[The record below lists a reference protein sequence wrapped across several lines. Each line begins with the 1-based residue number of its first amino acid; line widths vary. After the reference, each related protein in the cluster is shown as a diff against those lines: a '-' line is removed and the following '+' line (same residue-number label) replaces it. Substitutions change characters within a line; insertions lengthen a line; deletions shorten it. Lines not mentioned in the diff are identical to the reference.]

1 MSCSRERDG
10 QLMSSVL
17 GVSVGAGTVR
27 LARPQLGGPQG
38 DNAPYSFE
46 VQSISM
52 PEQQAE
58 EAAADVI
65 AGALAAAPEIA
76 ATTITFRSEPQARAI
91 RAAMARRQLTN
102 YQLVPEA
109 VAAVHFAYATSDMR
123 EVSTLAVYDLGSS
136 GLTVSVVNARTSDV
150 YQCERISDI
159 SGDYLDSLIREQ
171 QIASGRIAHPA
182 DPAGLAALDGLC
194 RAAKEQLSNSNAVA
208 LPSEQGL
215 VLLTQENFEALM
227 MLAIESS
234 ARMARD
240 VIIRA
245 QHPVQAILVV
255 GGGARIP
262 LIARV
267 LERTIGVP
275 VIVPAEP
282 EAALARGAALLA
294 RPAQVPQAPAAAP
307 AVLPL
312 GDDEHDSTP
321 AWLTAPARRR
331 SPLSALTSRANSRRE
346 LNAAVLTVSS
356 LVVVAGIGLGLGY
369 GPEVLERGSA
379 SEDSQAV
386 PATTPPRPSVA
397 APTSAPV
404 TTTEAVHETVAAPPV
419 RQQAE
424 EPADAG
430 PPPPGPNTYT
440 VVPGLPPIVVPTLPP
455 VVLPGF
461 PGPGQ

>member
-1 MSCSRERDG
+1 M
-10 QLMSSVL
+10 
-17 GVSVGAGTVR
+17 GAGTVR
-27 LARPQLGGPQG
+27 LACPQHGGQHTPTFQ
-38 DNAPYSFE
+38 
-46 VQSISM
+46 VQTLTM
-52 PEQQAE
+52 PEQHAE
-58 EAAADVI
+58 EAAADAI
-65 AGALAAAPEIA
+65 AAALAAAPEIG
-76 ATTITFRSEPQARAI
+76 ATTITFRSDQQARAI
-91 RAAMARRQLTN
+91 RASMARRQLTN

-109 VAAVHFAYATSDMR
+109 VAAVHFAHATADMR

-136 GLTVSVVNARTSDV
+136 GLTVSVVNAHTSDV

-182 DPAGLAALDGLC
+182 DPAGLAALDALC

-234 ARMARD
+234 ARMTRD
-240 VIIRA
+240 AIIRS
-245 QHPVQAILVV
+245 QHPVQAVLVI

-275 VIVPAEP
+275 VVVPAEP
-282 EAALARGAALLA
+282 ETALAKGAALLA
-294 RPAQVPQAPAAAP
+294 RPAQVKQAPVAP
-307 AVLPL
+307 AIIPV
-312 GDDEHDSTP
+312 DDETDSTP

-331 SPLSALTSRANSRRE
+331 PLSALAGRSGQNRRE

-356 LVVVAGIGLGLGY
+356 LVVVAAIGLGLGY
-369 GPEVLERGSA
+369 GPEVLERGNS
-379 SEDSQAV
+379 SDEPQAV
-386 PATTPPRPSVA
+386 PATTEPRPTQAGPTTSA
-397 APTSAPV
+397 APTSD
-404 TTTEAVHETVAAPPV
+404 AVHATVAAPPA
-419 RQQAE
+419 RQLDD
-424 EPADAG
+424 EPTAPAA
-430 PPPPGPNTYT
+430 PSAGPNTFT
-440 VVPGLPPIVVPTLPP
+440 VVPGLPPVVLPTLPP

-461 PGPGQ
+461 PPPGQ

>member
-1 MSCSRERDG
+1 M
-10 QLMSSVL
+10 
-17 GVSVGAGTVR
+17 GAGTVR
-27 LARPQLGGPQG
+27 LARPQHGGPHG
-38 DNAPYSFE
+38 FVPPYSFE
-46 VQSISM
+46 LHTLSM
-52 PEQQAE
+52 PEHQAE
-58 EAAADVI
+58 ESAADAI
-65 AGALAAAPEIA
+65 AQALAASPEVT
-76 ATTITFRSEPQARAI
+76 ATTVTFRSDQQARAI

-109 VAAVHFAYATSDMR
+109 VAAVHFAHATSDMR

-136 GLTVSVVNARTSDV
+136 GLTVSVINARTSDV

-182 DPAGLAALDGLC
+182 DPVGLAELDALC
-194 RAAKEQLSNSNAVA
+194 RAAKEQLSSNNAVA

-234 ARMARD
+234 ARMTRD

-245 QHPVQAILVV
+245 QHPVQAIMVI

-282 EAALARGAALLA
+282 ETALARGAALLA
-294 RPAQVPQAPAAAP
+294 RPAQVQQAPVGPPAA
-307 AVLPL
+307 PL
-312 GDDEHDSTP
+312 GDVDDATP

-331 SPLSALTSRANSRRE
+331 PLSALTNRGHNRRE

-356 LVVVAGIGLGLGY
+356 LVVVAAIGLGLGY
-369 GPEVLERGSA
+369 GPEVLERGNS
-379 SEDSQAV
+379 SDGSQAV
-386 PATTPPRPSVA
+386 PATTAPRPSMAGPTSAA
-397 APTSAPV
+397 APT
-404 TTTEAVHETVAAPPV
+404 TDAVHATVAAPPA
-419 RQQAE
+419 RQQGSQPTTSA
-424 EPADAG
+424 
-430 PPPPGPNTYT
+430 PPTQGPNTFT

-461 PGPGQ
+461 PPPGE

>member
-1 MSCSRERDG
+1 M
-10 QLMSSVL
+10 
-17 GVSVGAGTVR
+17 GAGTVR
-27 LARPQLGGPQG
+27 FARPQHGSPHGSVP
-38 DNAPYSFE
+38 PSSFE
-46 VQSISM
+46 LQSISM

-58 EAAADVI
+58 EAAAEAI
-65 AGALAAAPEIA
+65 AAMLAASPEVG
-76 ATTITFRSEPQARAI
+76 ATTITFRSEPQARAV

-109 VAAVHFAYATSDMR
+109 VAAVHFAHATSDLR

-136 GLTVSVVNARTSDV
+136 GLTVSVINARTSDV

-215 VLLTQENFEALM
+215 VLLTQENFESLM

-234 ARMARD
+234 ARMTRD

-245 QHPVQAILVV
+245 QHPVQAVLVL

-294 RPAQVPQAPAAAP
+294 RPAQVQQAPVAP
-307 AVLPL
+307 APVPM
-312 GDDEHDSTP
+312 GENDDPTP
-321 AWLTAPARRR
+321 AWLTAPTRGRR
-331 SPLSALTSRANSRRE
+331 PLSALTNRTHSRRE
-346 LNAAVLTVSS
+346 LNVAVLTVSS
-356 LVVVAGIGLGLGY
+356 LVVLAAIGIGLGY
-369 GPEVLERGSA
+369 GPEVLESGS
-379 SEDSQAV
+379 SSDGSQAV
-386 PATTPPRPSVA
+386 PATTPPRPSAVGPTT
-397 APTSAPV
+397 APPA
-404 TTTEAVHETVAAPPV
+404 TTDAEHETVAAPPANPHRV
-419 RQQAE
+419 QE
-424 EPADAG
+424 TTPAL
-430 PPPPGPNTYT
+430 PTPGPNTFT
-440 VVPGLPPIVVPTLPP
+440 VVPGLPPVVLPTLPP

-461 PGPGQ
+461 PPAGR

>member
-1 MSCSRERDG
+1 
-10 QLMSSVL
+10 MSSVL

-27 LARPQLGGPQG
+27 LARPLHSGPHG
-38 DNAPYSFE
+38 FVPPYSFDL
-46 VQSISM
+46 QTISL
-52 PEQQAE
+52 PEHQAE
-58 EAAADVI
+58 ESAADAI
-65 AGALAAAPEIA
+65 AVALAAAPDIT
-76 ATTITFRSEPQARAI
+76 ATTVTFRSDAQARAI

-109 VAAVHFAYATSDMR
+109 VAAVHFAHATTDMR
-123 EVSTLAVYDLGSS
+123 EVSALAVYDLGSS

-182 DPAGLAALDGLC
+182 DPVGLAELDALC
-194 RAAKEQLSNSNAVA
+194 RAAKEQLSSSNAVA

-234 ARMARD
+234 ARMTRD
-240 VIIRA
+240 VVIRA
-245 QHPVQAILVV
+245 QHPVQAVLVI

-275 VIVPAEP
+275 VLVPPEP
-282 EAALARGAALLA
+282 ETALARGAALLA
-294 RPAQVPQAPAAAP
+294 RPAQVQQAPAAP
-307 AVLPL
+307 AAVPM
-312 GDDEHDSTP
+312 GEADDATP

-331 SPLSALTSRANSRRE
+331 PLSALTSRSGNNRRE
-346 LNAAVLTVSS
+346 LNGAVLTVSA
-356 LVVVAGIGLGLGY
+356 LVVVSAIGLGLGY
-369 GPEVLERGSA
+369 GPEVLERGNS
-379 SEDSQAV
+379 SDGSQAV
-386 PATTPPRPSVA
+386 PESSAPRPTLAGPSTA
-397 APTSAPV
+397 APP
-404 TTTEAVHETVAAPPV
+404 TTDAIHATVAAPPAT
-419 RQQAE
+419 QQN
-424 EPADAG
+424 AG
-430 PPPPGPNTYT
+430 PTTETPAPPGPNTFT

-461 PGPGQ
+461 PPPGG

>member
-1 MSCSRERDG
+1 
-10 QLMSSVL
+10 MSSVL
-17 GVSVGAGTVR
+17 GVSVGAGSVR

-38 DNAPYSFE
+38 NHAPYSFE
-46 VQSISM
+46 LQSISM

-65 AGALAAAPEIA
+65 AGALTASPEIT

-109 VAAVHFAYATSDMR
+109 VAAVHFAHATSDMR
-123 EVSTLAVYDLGSS
+123 EVSALAVYDLGSS

-194 RAAKEQLSNSNAVA
+194 RAAKEQLSNNNAVA

-275 VIVPAEP
+275 VIVPGEP

-294 RPAQVPQAPAAAP
+294 RPAQVQQAPAAAP
-307 AVLPL
+307 VAMPL
-312 GDDEHDSTP
+312 GEEHDSTP

-331 SPLSALTSRANSRRE
+331 GPLSALTNRAHSRRE

-356 LVVVAGIGLGLGY
+356 LVVVAAIGLGLGY

-397 APTSAPV
+397 TPTSAPV

-424 EPADAG
+424 EPTDAA

>member
-1 MSCSRERDG
+1 
-10 QLMSSVL
+10 MSSVL

-27 LARPQLGGPQG
+27 LARPQHSDQQG
-38 DNAPYSFE
+38 CVPPYSFE
-46 VQSISM
+46 LQSISM

-58 EAAADVI
+58 EAAAEAI
-65 AGALAAAPEIA
+65 AAALSA
-76 ATTITFRSEPQARAI
+76 APAAATITFRSEPQARAV

-109 VAAVHFAYATSDMR
+109 VAAVHFAHATADMR

-136 GLTVSVVNARTSDV
+136 GLTVSVINARTSDV

-215 VLLTQENFEALM
+215 VLLTQENFESLM

-234 ARMARD
+234 ARMTRD
-240 VIIRA
+240 VVIRA
-245 QHPVQAILVV
+245 QHPVQAVLVL

-275 VIVPAEP
+275 VIVPPEP
-282 EAALARGAALLA
+282 ETALARGAALLA
-294 RPAQVPQAPAAAP
+294 RPAQIQQAPVAP
-307 AVLPL
+307 APIPM
-312 GDDEHDSTP
+312 GEHDDATP
-321 AWLTAPARRR
+321 AWLTAPTRGRR
-331 SPLSALTSRANSRRE
+331 PLSALTNRSHSRRE
-346 LNAAVLTVSS
+346 LNVAVLTVSS
-356 LVVVAGIGLGLGY
+356 LVVLAAIGLGLGY
-369 GPEVLERGSA
+369 GPEVLESGSS
-379 SEDSQAV
+379 SEGPQAV
-386 PATTPPRPSVA
+386 PASTPPRTSVVG
-397 APTSAPV
+397 PTSAP
-404 TTTEAVHETVAAPPV
+404 TPTTEAQHETVAAPPANP
-419 RQQAE
+419 RQPAE
-424 EPADAG
+424 TTAA
-430 PPPPGPNTYT
+430 PPPTGPNTFT
-440 VVPGLPPIVVPTLPP
+440 VVPGLPPVVLPTLPP

-461 PGPGQ
+461 PPAGQ

>member
-1 MSCSRERDG
+1 
-10 QLMSSVL
+10 MSSVL

-27 LARPQLGGPQG
+27 LARPQHGGPHG
-38 DNAPYSFE
+38 FVPPYTFE
-46 VQSISM
+46 VQTLAM
-52 PEQQAE
+52 PEQRAE
-58 EAAADVI
+58 EAAADAI
-65 AGALAAAPEIA
+65 AAMLAAAPEVG
-76 ATTITFRSEPQARAI
+76 ATTITFRSDPQARAI

-109 VAAVHFAYATSDMR
+109 VAAVHFAHATTDMR

-159 SGDYLDSLIREQ
+159 SGDYLDSLVREQ

-182 DPAGLAALDGLC
+182 DPAGLAALDALC

-208 LPSEQGL
+208 MPSEQGL

-234 ARMARD
+234 ARMTRD
-240 VIIRA
+240 AIIRS
-245 QHPVQAILVV
+245 QHPVQAVLVL

-282 EAALARGAALLA
+282 ETALARGAALLA
-294 RPAQVPQAPAAAP
+294 RPAQVPQAPAAP
-307 AVLPL
+307 TILPL
-312 GDDEHDSTP
+312 DDEADVTP

-331 SPLSALTSRANSRRE
+331 PLAALTSRSGQNRRE
-346 LNAAVLTVSS
+346 VSAAALTVSS

-369 GPEVLERGSA
+369 GPEVLERGNST
-379 SEDSQAV
+379 DGSQAV
-386 PATTPPRPSVA
+386 PATTSPRPTQA
-397 APTSAPV
+397 APTSAAP
-404 TTTEAVHETVAAPPV
+404 TSEAVHATVAAPPV
-419 RQQAE
+419 RQLDN
-424 EPADAG
+424 EPTTSA
-430 PPPPGPNTYT
+430 PPSQGPNTFT
-440 VVPGLPPIVVPTLPP
+440 VVPGLPPVVLPTLPP

-461 PGPGQ
+461 PPAGQ

>member
-1 MSCSRERDG
+1 
-10 QLMSSVL
+10 
-17 GVSVGAGTVR
+17 
-27 LARPQLGGPQG
+27 
-38 DNAPYSFE
+38 
-46 VQSISM
+46 M
-52 PEQQAE
+52 PERQAE
-58 EAAADVI
+58 EAAADAI
-65 AGALAAAPEIA
+65 AAALAAAPDIG
-76 ATTITFRSEPQARAI
+76 ATTITFRSDAQARAI

-109 VAAVHFAYATSDMR
+109 VAAVQFAHATADMR
-123 EVSTLAVYDLGSS
+123 EVGTLAVYDLGSS

-182 DPAGLAALDGLC
+182 DPAGLAALDALC

-234 ARMARD
+234 ARMTRD
-240 VIIRA
+240 AIIRS
-245 QHPVQAILVV
+245 QHPVQAVLVI

-275 VIVPAEP
+275 VLVPAEP
-282 EAALARGAALLA
+282 ETALARGAALLA
-294 RPAQVPQAPAAAP
+294 RPAQVKQAPVAP
-307 AVLPL
+307 AILPI
-312 GDDEHDSTP
+312 DDDADATP

-331 SPLSALTSRANSRRE
+331 PLSALANRGGQNRRE

-356 LVVVAGIGLGLGY
+356 LVVVAAIGLGLGY
-369 GPEVLERGSA
+369 GPEVLERGNS
-379 SEDSQAV
+379 SEEPQAV
-386 PATTPPRPSVA
+386 PATTAPRPTQAGPSSSI
-397 APTSAPV
+397 AP
-404 TTTEAVHETVAAPPV
+404 TTEAVHATVAAPPA
-419 RQQAE
+419 RQLDD
-424 EPADAG
+424 EPTAPAT
-430 PPPPGPNTYT
+430 PSAGPNTFT
-440 VVPGLPPIVVPTLPP
+440 VVPGLPPVVIPTLPP

-461 PGPGQ
+461 PPPGQ

>member
-1 MSCSRERDG
+1 
-10 QLMSSVL
+10 MSSVL

-27 LARPQLGGPQG
+27 LARPQHGGPHG
-38 DNAPYSFE
+38 VVPPYSFE
-46 VQSISM
+46 LQSIAM

-58 EAAADVI
+58 ESAAEAI
-65 AGALAAAPEIA
+65 AGTLAGSPEVA
-76 ATTITFRSEPQARAI
+76 ATTIAFRTDQQAKAV

-102 YQLVPEA
+102 YQLIPEA
-109 VAAVHFAYATSDMR
+109 VAAVHFAHATSDMR

-136 GLTVSVVNARTSDV
+136 GLTVSVINARTSDV
-150 YQCERISDI
+150 HQCERISDI

-194 RAAKEQLSNSNAVA
+194 RAAKEQLSHSNAVA

-245 QHPVQAILVV
+245 QHPVQAVLVI

-275 VIVPAEP
+275 VIVPPEP
-282 EAALARGAALLA
+282 ETALARGAALLA
-294 RPAQVPQAPAAAP
+294 RPAQVQQAPAAAP
-307 AVLPL
+307 IPI
-312 GDDEHDSTP
+312 GDNDDITP
-321 AWLTAPARRR
+321 AWLTAPTRGRR
-331 SPLSALTSRANSRRE
+331 PLRALTNRSHSRRE
-346 LNAAVLTVSS
+346 LNVAVLTVSS
-356 LVVVAGIGLGLGY
+356 LVVLAAIGLGLGY
-369 GPEVLERGSA
+369 GPEVLESGS
-379 SEDSQAV
+379 SSDGSQAV
-386 PATTPPRPSVA
+386 PASTPPRPSSA
-397 APTSAPV
+397 DPTTTPV
-404 TTTEAVHETVAAPPV
+404 TTTEAEHAAVVAPPANQ
-419 RQQAE
+419 RPTEKTTEA
-424 EPADAG
+424 
-430 PPPPGPNTYT
+430 PPPQGPNTFT
-440 VVPGLPPIVVPTLPP
+440 VVPGLPPVVLPTLPP

-461 PGPGQ
+461 PPPGQ

>member
-1 MSCSRERDG
+1 MSA
-10 QLMSSVL
+10 VL
-17 GVSVGAGTVR
+17 GVSVGAAAVR
-27 LARPQLGGPQG
+27 LARPQHGGAQG
-38 DNAPYSFE
+38 GHDGAHGHTAPYSFAL
-46 VQSISM
+46 QSMSM
-52 PEQQAE
+52 PEQHAE
-58 EAAADVI
+58 EAAADAI
-65 AGALAAAPEIA
+65 AATLAAAPEIA

-109 VAAVHFAYATSDMR
+109 VAAVHFAHASADLR

-136 GLTVSVVNARTSDV
+136 GLTVSVVDARTSDV
-150 YQCERISDI
+150 HQCERISDI

-194 RAAKEQLSNSNAVA
+194 RAAKEQLSHSNAVA

-234 ARMARD
+234 ARMTRD

-245 QHPVQAILVV
+245 QHPVQAVLVL

-282 EAALARGAALLA
+282 ETALARGAALLA
-294 RPAQVPQAPAAAP
+294 RPAQVTQAPSAAT
-307 AVLPL
+307 AVAL
-312 GDDEHDSTP
+312 DDIDDATP
-321 AWLTAPARRR
+321 AWLTAPARGRR
-331 SPLSALTSRANSRRE
+331 PLSALTNRGGHPRRE

-356 LVVVAGIGLGLGY
+356 LVVVAAIGIGLGY
-369 GPEVLERGSA
+369 GPQVLERGSS

-386 PATTPPRPSVA
+386 PATTVPRPSVT
-397 APTSAPV
+397 APSPRSAP
-404 TTTEAVHETVAAPPV
+404 TTEAVHGTVAAPPA
-419 RQQAE
+419 QQVVDS
-424 EPADAG
+424 EPATTDA
-430 PPPPGPNTYT
+430 PTPGPNTFT
-440 VVPGLPPIVVPTLPP
+440 VVPGLPPIVVPTIPP
-455 VVLPGF
+455 MVLPGF
-461 PGPGQ
+461 PPSQ

>member
-1 MSCSRERDG
+1 MSA
-10 QLMSSVL
+10 VL

-27 LARPQLGGPQG
+27 LARPQHGGPHG
-38 DNAPYSFE
+38 FVPPYSFE
-46 VQSISM
+46 LHTISM
-52 PEQQAE
+52 PEHQAE
-58 EAAADVI
+58 ESAAETI
-65 AGALAAAPEIA
+65 AQALAASPEVT
-76 ATTITFRSEPQARAI
+76 ATTVTFRSDRQARAI

-109 VAAVHFAYATSDMR
+109 VAAVHFAHATSDMR

-136 GLTVSVVNARTSDV
+136 GLTVSVINARTSDV

-182 DPAGLAALDGLC
+182 DPVGLAALDALC
-194 RAAKEQLSNSNAVA
+194 RAAKEQLSSNNAVA

-234 ARMARD
+234 ARMTRD

-245 QHPVQAILVV
+245 QHPVQAIMVI

-282 EAALARGAALLA
+282 ETALARGAALLA
-294 RPAQVPQAPAAAP
+294 RPAQVQQAPVGPPAAP
-307 AVLPL
+307 I
-312 GDDEHDSTP
+312 GDAEDATP

-331 SPLSALTSRANSRRE
+331 PLSALTSRGHNRRE

-356 LVVVAGIGLGLGY
+356 LVVVAAIGLGLGY
-369 GPEVLERGSA
+369 GPEVLERGNS
-379 SEDSQAV
+379 SDGPQAV
-386 PATTPPRPSVA
+386 PATTSPRPSMAGPTSAA
-397 APTSAPV
+397 APTTDAMH
-404 TTTEAVHETVAAPPV
+404 ATVAAPPT
-419 RQQAE
+419 RQQGAQ
-424 EPADAG
+424 PTTSAS
-430 PPPPGPNTYT
+430 PTQGPNTFT

-461 PGPGQ
+461 PPPDQ

>member
-1 MSCSRERDG
+1 MSA
-10 QLMSSVL
+10 VL

-27 LARPQLGGPQG
+27 LARPQHGGPHG
-38 DNAPYSFE
+38 FVPPYSFE
-46 VQSISM
+46 LHTISM
-52 PEQQAE
+52 PEHQAE
-58 EAAADVI
+58 ESAADTI
-65 AGALAAAPEIA
+65 AATLAAAPEVA
-76 ATTITFRSEPQARAI
+76 ATTVTFRSEPQARAI

-109 VAAVHFAYATSDMR
+109 VAAVHFAHATTDMR

-182 DPAGLAALDGLC
+182 DPVGLAELDALC
-194 RAAKEQLSNSNAVA
+194 RAAKEQLSSTNAVA

-234 ARMARD
+234 ARMTRD

-245 QHPVQAILVV
+245 QHPVQAIMVI

-282 EAALARGAALLA
+282 ETALARGAALLA
-294 RPAQVPQAPAAAP
+294 RPAQVQQAPASPAP
-307 AVLPL
+307 APMTES
-312 GDDEHDSTP
+312 DDATP

-331 SPLSALTSRANSRRE
+331 RPLSALTSRNGNNRRE

-356 LVVVAGIGLGLGY
+356 LVVVAAIGLGLGY
-369 GPEVLERGSA
+369 GPEVLERGNS
-379 SEDSQAV
+379 SDGSQAV
-386 PATTPPRPSVA
+386 PESTAPRPTLAGPSSAA
-397 APTSAPV
+397 APT
-404 TTTEAVHETVAAPPV
+404 TDAVHATVAAPPV
-419 RQQAE
+419 TRQDSQ
-424 EPADAG
+424 PTTST
-430 PPPPGPNTYT
+430 PPPQGPNTIT
-440 VVPGLPPIVVPTLPP
+440 VVPGLPPIIVPTIPP

-461 PGPGQ
+461 PPAGQ

>member
-1 MSCSRERDG
+1 MSA
-10 QLMSSVL
+10 VL

-27 LARPQLGGPQG
+27 LARPQHGGPHG
-38 DNAPYSFE
+38 FVPPYSFE
-46 VQSISM
+46 LQAISM
-52 PEQQAE
+52 PERQAE
-58 EAAADVI
+58 ESAADAI
-65 AGALAAAPEIA
+65 AATLAAAPEVA
-76 ATTITFRSEPQARAI
+76 ATTVTFRSEPQARAI

-109 VAAVHFAYATSDMR
+109 VAAVHFAHATTDMR

-182 DPAGLAALDGLC
+182 DPVGLAELDGLC
-194 RAAKEQLSNSNAVA
+194 RAAKEQLSDTNAVA

-215 VLLTQENFEALM
+215 VLLTRENFEALM

-234 ARMARD
+234 ARMTRD

-245 QHPVQAILVV
+245 QHPVQAVLVI

-262 LIARV
+262 LISRV

-282 EAALARGAALLA
+282 ETALARGAALLA
-294 RPAQVPQAPAAAP
+294 RPAQVQQAPASP
-307 AVLPL
+307 AMPMPQPEDF
-312 GDDEHDSTP
+312 DDTTP

-331 SPLSALTSRANSRRE
+331 RPLAALTGRGGNNRRE

-356 LVVVAGIGLGLGY
+356 LVVVAAIGLGLGY
-369 GPEVLERGSA
+369 GPEVLERGNS
-379 SEDSQAV
+379 SDGSHAV
-386 PATTPPRPSVA
+386 PASTPPRPTLADPPSA
-397 APTSAPV
+397 ATPT
-404 TTTEAVHETVAAPPV
+404 TDAVHATVAAPPQ
-419 RQQAE
+419 RQQNS
-424 EPADAG
+424 EPTTEA
-430 PPPPGPNTYT
+430 PPTQGPNTFT
-440 VVPGLPPIVVPTLPP
+440 VVPGLPPVVVPTLPP

-461 PGPGQ
+461 PPPGGR

>member
-1 MSCSRERDG
+1 M
-10 QLMSSVL
+10 
-17 GVSVGAGTVR
+17 GAGTVR
-27 LARPQLGGPQG
+27 LARPQHSGPHG
-38 DNAPYSFE
+38 SVPPHSFE
-46 VQSISM
+46 LQSISM

-58 EAAADVI
+58 ESAAEAI
-65 AGALAAAPEIA
+65 AATLAASPAA
-76 ATTITFRSEPQARAI
+76 ATTITFRSEPQARAV

-109 VAAVHFAYATSDMR
+109 VAAVHFAHATSDMR

-136 GLTVSVVNARTSDV
+136 GLTVSVINARTSDV

-215 VLLTQENFEALM
+215 VLLTQENFESLM

-234 ARMARD
+234 ARMTRD

-245 QHPVQAILVV
+245 QHPVQAVLVL

-282 EAALARGAALLA
+282 ETALARGAALLA
-294 RPAQVPQAPAAAP
+294 RPAQIQQAPVAP
-307 AVLPL
+307 APVPV
-312 GDDEHDSTP
+312 GEHDDPTP
-321 AWLTAPARRR
+321 AWLTAPARGRR
-331 SPLSALTSRANSRRE
+331 PLSALTNRSHSRRE
-346 LNAAVLTVSS
+346 LNVAVLTVSS
-356 LVVVAGIGLGLGY
+356 LVVLAAIGLGLGY
-369 GPEVLERGSA
+369 GPEVLESGS
-379 SEDSQAV
+379 SSDGSQAV
-386 PATTPPRPSVA
+386 PATTPTRPSA
-397 APTSAPV
+397 AGPTTAPPA
-404 TTTEAVHETVAAPPV
+404 TTEAEHETVAAPPINP
-419 RQQAE
+419 RQAE
-424 EPADAG
+424 ETTAA
-430 PPPPGPNTYT
+430 PPTAGPNTFT
-440 VVPGLPPIVVPTLPP
+440 VVPGLPPVVLPTLPP
-455 VVLPGF
+455 VALPGF
-461 PGPGQ
+461 PPAGQ

>member
-1 MSCSRERDG
+1 
-10 QLMSSVL
+10 MSSVL
-17 GVSVGAGTVR
+17 GISVGAGTVR
-27 LARPQLGGPQG
+27 LARPQHGGPHG
-38 DNAPYSFE
+38 SVPPYSFE

-58 EAAADVI
+58 ETAADAI
-65 AGALAAAPEIA
+65 AATLAASPETA
-76 ATTITFRSEPQARAI
+76 ATTITFRSEPQARAV

-109 VAAVHFAYATSDMR
+109 VAAVHFAHATSDMR

-136 GLTVSVVNARTSDV
+136 GLTVSVINARTSDV

-234 ARMARD
+234 ARMTRD

-245 QHPVQAILVV
+245 QHPVQAVLVL

-282 EAALARGAALLA
+282 ETALARGAALLA
-294 RPAQVPQAPAAAP
+294 RPAQVQQAPVAP
-307 AVLPL
+307 APIPM
-312 GDDEHDSTP
+312 GDHDDATP
-321 AWLTAPARRR
+321 AWLTAPARGRR
-331 SPLSALTSRANSRRE
+331 PLSALANRAHSRRE
-346 LNAAVLTVSS
+346 LNVAVLTVSS
-356 LVVVAGIGLGLGY
+356 LVVVAAIGLGLGY
-369 GPEVLERGSA
+369 GPEVLERGS
-379 SEDSQAV
+379 SSDGSQAV
-386 PATTPPRPSVA
+386 PATTAPRPSSVGPST
-397 APTSAPV
+397 APSA
-404 TTTEAVHETVAAPPV
+404 TTEAQHETVAAPPV
-419 RQQAE
+419 NPRQAE
-424 EPADAG
+424 ETTAA
-430 PPPPGPNTYT
+430 PPSQGPNTFT
-440 VVPGLPPIVVPTLPP
+440 VVPGLPPVVLPTLPP

-461 PGPGQ
+461 PPAGQ

>member
-1 MSCSRERDG
+1 
-10 QLMSSVL
+10 MSSVL

-27 LARPQLGGPQG
+27 LARPQHGGPHG
-38 DNAPYSFE
+38 AVPPNSFE
-46 VQSISM
+46 LQSILM
-52 PEQQAE
+52 PEQRAE
-58 EAAADVI
+58 EFAADAI
-65 AGALAAAPEIA
+65 AATLAASPEVV

-109 VAAVHFAYATSDMR
+109 VAAVHFAHATSDLH
-123 EVSTLAVYDLGSS
+123 EVSTLAVYDLGGS
-136 GLTVSVVNARTSDV
+136 GLTVSVINARTSDV

-182 DPAGLAALDGLC
+182 DPAGLAALDALC

-227 MLAIESS
+227 TLAIESS
-234 ARMARD
+234 ARMTRD

-245 QHPVQAILVV
+245 QHPVQAVMVL

-282 EAALARGAALLA
+282 ETALARGAALLA
-294 RPAQVPQAPAAAP
+294 RPAQVQQAPAAPAP
-307 AVLPL
+307 VPM
-312 GDDEHDSTP
+312 GEHDDTTP
-321 AWLTAPARRR
+321 AWLTAPTRGRR
-331 SPLSALTSRANSRRE
+331 PLSALTNRAHPRRE
-346 LNAAVLTVSS
+346 LNVAVLSVSS
-356 LVVVAGIGLGLGY
+356 LVVVAAIGLGLGY
-369 GPEVLERGSA
+369 GPEVLERGS
-379 SEDSQAV
+379 SSDGSQAV
-386 PATTPPRPSVA
+386 PASTPPRPSAVS
-397 APTSAPV
+397 PSTAPV
-404 TTTEAVHETVAAPPV
+404 ATTEVQHETVAAPPTYP
-419 RQQAE
+419 RRAE
-424 EPADAG
+424 VTTTA
-430 PPPPGPNTYT
+430 PPTQGPNTFT
-440 VVPGLPPIVVPTLPP
+440 VVPGLPPVVLPTLPP

-461 PGPGQ
+461 PPAGQ

>member
-1 MSCSRERDG
+1 
-10 QLMSSVL
+10 MSSVL
-17 GVSVGAGTVR
+17 GISVGAGTVR
-27 LARPQLGGPQG
+27 LARPQHGGPH
-38 DNAPYSFE
+38 DSVPPYSFE
-46 VQSISM
+46 LQSISM
-52 PEQQAE
+52 PEQRAE
-58 EAAADVI
+58 EFAADAI
-65 AGALAAAPEIA
+65 AAVLAASPDIA
-76 ATTITFRSEPQARAI
+76 ATTITFRSEPQARAV

-109 VAAVHFAYATSDMR
+109 VAAVHFAHATSDMR

-136 GLTVSVVNARTSDV
+136 GLTVSVINARTSDV

-234 ARMARD
+234 ARMTRD
-240 VIIRA
+240 VVIRA
-245 QHPVQAILVV
+245 QQPVQAVMVL

-282 EAALARGAALLA
+282 ETALARGAALLA
-294 RPAQVPQAPAAAP
+294 RPAQVQQAPAAAAP
-307 AVLPL
+307 APL
-312 GDDEHDSTP
+312 GDHDDATTP
-321 AWLTAPARRR
+321 AWLTAPTRGRR
-331 SPLSALTSRANSRRE
+331 PLSALTGRGHSRRE
-346 LNAAVLTVSS
+346 LNVAVLTVSS
-356 LVVVAGIGLGLGY
+356 LVVVAAIGLGLGY
-369 GPEVLERGSA
+369 GPEVLERGS
-379 SEDSQAV
+379 SSDGSQAV
-386 PATTPPRPSVA
+386 PATTPPRPSTA
-397 APTSAPV
+397 SPTTAPV
-404 TTTEAVHETVAAPPV
+404 ATTELEHGTVAAPPV
-419 RQQAE
+419 NPRQIEATTT
-424 EPADAG
+424 A
-430 PPPPGPNTYT
+430 PPSPGPNTFT
-440 VVPGLPPIVVPTLPP
+440 VVPGLPPVVLPTLPP

-461 PGPGQ
+461 PPAGQ

>member
-1 MSCSRERDG
+1 
-10 QLMSSVL
+10 MSSVL

-27 LARPQLGGPQG
+27 LARPQLGGTQG
-38 DNAPYSFE
+38 NDAPYSFE

-52 PEQQAE
+52 PEQQAD

-109 VAAVHFAYATSDMR
+109 VAAVHFAHATSDMR

-282 EAALARGAALLA
+282 EAALARGAVLLA
-294 RPAQVPQAPAAAP
+294 RPAQVQQAPAAAP
-307 AVLPL
+307 LGAPL
-312 GDDEHDSTP
+312 GEEHDSTP
-321 AWLTAPARRR
+321 AWLTAPTRRR
-331 SPLSALTSRANSRRE
+331 SPLSALAHRANSRRE

-356 LVVVAGIGLGLGY
+356 LVVIAAIGLGLGY

-386 PATTPPRPSVA
+386 PVTTPPRPSVA

>member
-1 MSCSRERDG
+1 MSA
-10 QLMSSVL
+10 VL

-27 LARPQLGGPQG
+27 LARPQHGGPHG
-38 DNAPYSFE
+38 FVPPYSFE
-46 VQSISM
+46 LHTISM
-52 PEQQAE
+52 PEHQAE
-58 EAAADVI
+58 ESAADAI
-65 AGALAAAPEIA
+65 AQALAASPEVT
-76 ATTITFRSEPQARAI
+76 ATTVTFRSDQQARAI

-109 VAAVHFAYATSDMR
+109 VAAVHFAHATSDMR

-136 GLTVSVVNARTSDV
+136 GLTVSVINARTSDV

-182 DPAGLAALDGLC
+182 DPVGLAELDALC
-194 RAAKEQLSNSNAVA
+194 RAAKEQLSSNNAVA

-234 ARMARD
+234 ARMTRD

-245 QHPVQAILVV
+245 QQPVQAIMVI

-282 EAALARGAALLA
+282 ETALARGAALLA
-294 RPAQVPQAPAAAP
+294 RPAQVQQAPVGPPAAP
-307 AVLPL
+307 I
-312 GDDEHDSTP
+312 GDADDATP

-331 SPLSALTSRANSRRE
+331 PLSALTNRGHNRRE

-356 LVVVAGIGLGLGY
+356 LVVVAAIGLGLGY
-369 GPEVLERGSA
+369 GPEVLERGNS
-379 SEDSQAV
+379 SDGSQAV
-386 PATTPPRPSVA
+386 PATTSPRPSPA
-397 APTSAPV
+397 GPTSAPAS
-404 TTTEAVHETVAAPPV
+404 TTDAIHATVAAPPTH
-419 RQQAE
+419 QQGSQTTTSAS
-424 EPADAG
+424 PTQ
-430 PPPPGPNTYT
+430 GPNTFT

-461 PGPGQ
+461 PPPGQ